1 MLFNVPLFGARGILM
16 VKGRIAVLTAQS
28 DEAYQRDFLMGVE
41 KCAFEAGYDVCIFS
55 MYIKYQN
62 TPERERGEATIY
74 TLINYDLF
82 DAVIVM
88 ADCIQTPDLW
98 GFIEEDIHERFA
110 GPVILV
116 DMNSKYFKSFWTH
129 GYKLIYKLISHLI
142 EEHDYKD
149 ILFIAGKKWHEH
161 TVKRVEAYKDA
172 MSDHNL
178 KVTDDM
184 IFYGDYWYTSGE
196 VCAEEILD
204 SGRALPDAVACAN
217 DCMAIGFAKAME
229 KRGIRIPE
237 DIAVTGYGTSKEGW
251 TSPSPLTSVY
261 IPAEYY
267 GTYAVNCLFNL
278 MNGEEF
284 PEKNP
289 DIQLYIGGS
298 CGCKAEKPECKFIL
312 RDSWETNES
321 EENFNSIHN
330 FIQEDIMKEN
340 SKRGYLDIVYSYLFQ
355 IGDIKSFYL
364 CLNDNEV
371 VEGYSDEIIQA
382 IKYEVDNEKENSISL
397 INKFSKKDI
406 LPALHKEHS
415 EPRGYIFTPVY
426 NEDNDYG
433 YAVLGFGSKPMSY
446 DSNYRMW
453 INSVSRGYEV
463 IRRNEELINLRSKV
477 ASDRMVIDSLRERKK
492 TVEELNEHEK
502 ILAERVETL
511 LDQNLFKYYFQPI
524 VNAKTGEIYS
534 YEALM
539 RSELAEVNPLVI
551 LKYSEM
557 LGRLVDVERNTFK
570 NIITILENNIDKIKD
585 RKIFINS
592 IPSVELEKEE
602 RKEIIKRLSFIHD
615 NVVVEVTESAQ
626 MAEERFNTFKD
637 EMKENDINIALDDY
651 GTGYSNISNLLRYM
665 PKYVKVDRSLISN
678 IEEDLNKQ
686 YFVREVV
693 DFCHESDIL
702 ALAEG
707 VENYRELE
715 TVINLGVDLI
725 QGFYTAKP
733 NPEIIESI
741 NPIVKDEILK
751 INQENSKTKNSRC
764 FASGRS
770 NRISLNGISKEGYNR
785 ISISGENV
793 TYRDVTIVGTPGHQ
807 TEVNI
812 MINDGYCGIV
822 TLENATLFS
831 VKGYPCIQIGEDCDV
846 TIILK
851 GDNSLKNGGILVP
864 QSSVVT
870 FKGDGDMFISISHGK
885 YYGIGNSIDER
896 CGTINFHQ
904 DGSIKIN
911 ASGRIGVGIGSG
923 LGGRINIERGGYH
936 ITLNGEQGVGIGSL
950 LSDIDLDIKS
960 CDMSIDINKA
970 VGVGIGSMDGNSKVS
985 IIDSAVGIYG
995 NANKF
1000 TAIGTIRGN
1009 KSYISLT
1016 DVSVNA
1022 TARSKFSTL
1031 LGALEGATKFKLE
1044 RGKMRLENNGERAL
1058 IFGGHTEDTQ
1068 IYMKNFDCYSKSK
1081 SDLMADSYA
1090 KPEKFI
1096 LVEGKGEFY
1105 IDSKLVERNIS
1116 QI

>member
-1 MLFNVPLFGARGILM
+1 M
-16 VKGRIAVLTAQS
+16 
-28 DEAYQRDFLMGVE
+28 
-41 KCAFEAGYDVCIFS
+41 
-55 MYIKYQN
+55 
-62 TPERERGEATIY
+62 
-74 TLINYDLF
+74 
-82 DAVIVM
+82 
-88 ADCIQTPDLW
+88 
-98 GFIEEDIHERFA
+98 
-110 GPVILV
+110 
-116 DMNSKYFKSFWTH
+116 
-129 GYKLIYKLISHLI
+129 
-142 EEHDYKD
+142 
-149 ILFIAGKKWHEH
+149 
-161 TVKRVEAYKDA
+161 
-172 MSDHNL
+172 
-178 KVTDDM
+178 
-184 IFYGDYWYTSGE
+184 
-196 VCAEEILD
+196 
-204 SGRALPDAVACAN
+204 
-217 DCMAIGFAKAME
+217 
-229 KRGIRIPE
+229 
-237 DIAVTGYGTSKEGW
+237 
-251 TSPSPLTSVY
+251 
-261 IPAEYY
+261 
-267 GTYAVNCLFNL
+267 
-278 MNGEEF
+278 
-284 PEKNP
+284 
-289 DIQLYIGGS
+289 
-298 CGCKAEKPECKFIL
+298 
-312 RDSWETNES
+312 
-321 EENFNSIHN
+321 
-330 FIQEDIMKEN
+330 
-340 SKRGYLDIVYSYLFQ
+340 
-355 IGDIKSFYL
+355 
-364 CLNDNEV
+364 
-371 VEGYSDEIIQA
+371 
-382 IKYEVDNEKENSISL
+382 
-397 INKFSKKDI
+397 
-406 LPALHKEHS
+406 
-415 EPRGYIFTPVY
+415 
-426 NEDNDYG
+426 
-433 YAVLGFGSKPMSY
+433 
-446 DSNYRMW
+446 
-453 INSVSRGYEV
+453 
-463 IRRNEELINLRSKV
+463 
-477 ASDRMVIDSLRERKK
+477 
-492 TVEELNEHEK
+492 
-502 ILAERVETL
+502 
-511 LDQNLFKYYFQPI
+511 
-524 VNAKTGEIYS
+524 
-534 YEALM
+534 
-539 RSELAEVNPLVI
+539 
-551 LKYSEM
+551 
-557 LGRLVDVERNTFK
+557 
-570 NIITILENNIDKIKD
+570 
-585 RKIFINS
+585 
-592 IPSVELEKEE
+592 
-602 RKEIIKRLSFIHD
+602 
-615 NVVVEVTESAQ
+615 
-626 MAEERFNTFKD
+626 
-637 EMKENDINIALDDY
+637 
-651 GTGYSNISNLLRYM
+651 
-665 PKYVKVDRSLISN
+665 
-678 IEEDLNKQ
+678 
-686 YFVREVV
+686 
-693 DFCHESDIL
+693 
-702 ALAEG
+702 AEG